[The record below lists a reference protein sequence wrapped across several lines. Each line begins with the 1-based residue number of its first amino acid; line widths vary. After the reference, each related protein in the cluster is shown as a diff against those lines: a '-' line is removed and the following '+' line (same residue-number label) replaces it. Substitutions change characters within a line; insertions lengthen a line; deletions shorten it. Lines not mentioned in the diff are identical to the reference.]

1 MNNSSKVANYNK
13 EIILKLI
20 EDNSDVDK
28 IDAQG
33 LTPLLWAVQEGDE
46 DLVSKL
52 IDKGANLNSIYPK
65 GGLTPIMKAILKKK
79 PAIVTTLIDKG
90 ADLDI
95 QNQNGNTALI
105 TAIVNKVSDIA
116 IKLIDKGA
124 NINIKNKNSDTALS
138 ISILVN
144 LPDIAN
150 ILIDKGANINDKN
163 TFGDNPLILAI
174 SRNLPDIANRLID
187 KGADVNVQ
195 DSIGDTALMYA
206 VSRNLPD
213 IVDKLIERGANINIQ
228 NKNGYNAVMLAIK
241 EYKPDILN
249 KLIDKDI
256 NLDVQDE
263 KGNTLLML
271 AIIHKLPH
279 IAIKLIDK
287 GANMDIQET
296 KNGNTALIYA
306 TMHNLPDVAIKLIDK
321 GAKLDLE
328 NKHGHTALTYAVMYK
343 LPDIANK
350 LIEKGAKVSKNSH
363 IKNYDYKVHK
373 LIKFNRPPVIE
384 INNEKKKG
392 FPEKFSNMVPNAVRP
407 ELGGSTGAKLYLT
420 MNGRKWVVKKGL
432 PGASGFLHIVN
443 EYIAN
448 DVYEAFG
455 VAVPKH
461 LLYTKE
467 KALVLEYIEGDLLR
481 VYMSRP
487 YPVVKP
493 IIDIIA
499 KDFIFDALLSNWD
512 VIGSEWDNI
521 IIKKD
526 GNIRTAFRI
535 DNGGTFKYR
544 AQGAIEKTKFT
555 GEVSEII
562 TMRNPDTAKNAS
574 TIFGHLTNK
583 DILDQIGE
591 KIIPLASFKDIS
603 SLNSNVDIKNMLKS
617 RILFLLSLY
626 NLQTVLTLEGTT
638 KYNSDFTPNRG
649 FKNDY
654 SRDITPISTELLSY
668 LDIMAIRFYTGVGF
682 QVINNF
688 MYEGKVHAITNLDRR
703 AEEGISKS
711 KFTIMDYI
719 SFKVDLSKNDPKY
732 NELLYFY
739 YFIYLYNIIKKSS
752 KISEA
757 PFTLYRGTKTW
768 YLDKSTDHFS
778 YITSFCSTSLDK
790 YQSLGFTDAYK
801 KMYVFYIHP
810 ETKYMDIADISIFPH
825 EQEVLIQPYSRCKF
839 VKEEIIDDVEYQ
851 RFIII
856 PSDIVSD
863 IDFNK
868 FIEFRNSLKGNKG
881 GRSVQYNRTRKLLS
895 NKIGKE
901 DPMNQRII
909 KPYNQKTS
917 LSVKN
922 TRKNS
927 MNKSKYNLQSM
938 YSRFAEPIYTVK
950 GKEPTPKERVMLE
963 QIANYFTKRGGQ
975 RTRKHRSYRN
985 NRSTKKNRRL
995 N

>member
-1 MNNSSKVANYNK
+1 MNNSSKVENYNK

-20 EDNSDVDK
+20 AENLDINKPDT
-28 IDAQG
+28 QG
-33 LTPLLWAVQEGDE
+33 LTPLLWAVQEGNE
-46 DLVSKL
+46 ELVSKL
-52 IDKGANLNSIYPK
+52 IDKGANLNSTYPK

-79 PAIVTTLIDKG
+79 P
-90 ADLDI
+90 
-95 QNQNGNTALI
+95 
-105 TAIVNKVSDIA
+105 DIA
-116 IKLIDKGA
+116 IKLIEKGA
-124 NINIKNKNSDTALS
+124 NIDIKNKNGDTALI

-174 SRNLPDIANRLID
+174 SRNLPNIANRLID
-187 KGADVNVQ
+187 KGADINIQ
-195 DSIGDTALMYA
+195 DKLGDTSLMYA
-206 VSRNLPD
+206 ISRNLPD

-228 NKNGYNAVMLAIK
+228 NNNGYNAVMIAIK
-241 EYKPDILN
+241 NYMPDILN

-263 KGNTLLML
+263 KGTTLLML

-287 GANMDIQET
+287 GTNLDIQET

-306 TMHNLPDVAIKLIDK
+306 TIHNLPDVVIKLIDK

-328 NKHGHTALTYAVMYK
+328 NKDGHTALTYAVMYK

-350 LIEKGAKVSKNSH
+350 LIEKGAKVSKNVY
-363 IKNYDYKVHK
+363 IKNKVNK
-373 LIKFNRPPVIE
+373 FIKFNRPPVIE
-384 INNEKKKG
+384 ITNEKKNG
-392 FPEKFSNMVPNAVRP
+392 FPEKFSNMVPNTERP
-407 ELGGSTGAKLYLT
+407 ELGGSTGAKLYLN

-432 PGASGFLHIVN
+432 IGISGFLHVVN

-526 GNIRTAFRI
+526 GNVRTAFRI

-544 AQGAIEKTKFT
+544 AQGSIEKTKFT

-591 KIIPLASFKDIS
+591 KIIPLASFEDIS

-626 NLQTVLTLEGTT
+626 NLQTVLKLEGTT

-654 SRDITPISTELLSY
+654 SRDITPKSTELLSY
-668 LDIMAIRFYTGVGF
+668 LDIMAIRFYTGAGF
-682 QVINNF
+682 QAINKF
-688 MYEGKVHAITNLDRR
+688 MYEGKIHAIKNLVTS
-703 AEEGISKS
+703 AVEGISKS

-778 YITSFCSTSLDK
+778 YITSFCSTSLNK

-810 ETKYMDIADISIFPH
+810 ESKYMDIADISIFPR

-839 VKEEIIDDVEYQ
+839 VKEEIIDDIHYQ
-851 RFIII
+851 TFIII

-868 FIEFRNSLKGNKG
+868 FNEFRNSLKGSKG
-881 GRSVQYNRTRKLLS
+881 GRIQFNRTRKLLS
-895 NKIGKE
+895 NKIGK
-901 DPMNQRII
+901 DPTEMVRGQRKINQRII
-909 KPYNQKTS
+909 KSDVQKKS

-922 TRKNS
+922 THKNS
-927 MNKSKYNLQSM
+927 INKSKYNVESI
-938 YSRFAEPIYTVK
+938 YSRFEEPIYTVK
-950 GKEPTPKERVMLE
+950 GKEPTPKERAMLE
-963 QIANYFTKRGGQ
+963 QITNYFRKRGGR
-975 RTRKHRSYRN
+975 RTYKHSRYH
-985 NRSTKKNRRL
+985 KNRCSRKNKKFNL
-995 N
+995 M